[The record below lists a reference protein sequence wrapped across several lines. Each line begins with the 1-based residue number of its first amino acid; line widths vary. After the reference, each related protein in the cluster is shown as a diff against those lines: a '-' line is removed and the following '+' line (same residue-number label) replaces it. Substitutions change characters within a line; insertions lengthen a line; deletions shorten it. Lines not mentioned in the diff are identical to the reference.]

1 MIEFKCPHCNRD
13 MCFKDELAGEKIN
26 CIHCHEPTT
35 VPTPMTYGMQPAD
48 PQGGPPPGGTDFSN
62 LREPDPSRYYERDFS
77 RPSGGGGSNPIV
89 GWLIFILIF
98 GVGNI
103 ILYSTTGIVIIPIR
117 R

>member
-1 MIEFKCPHCNRD
+1 
-13 MCFKDELAGEKIN
+13 MCFKEDLAGEKIN

-35 VPTPMTYGMQPAD
+35 VPTPMSYGMQPGD
-48 PQGGPPPGGTDFSN
+48 PQAAPPLAGTDFSN
-62 LREPDPSRYYERDFS
+62 LREPSYERDYS
-77 RPSGGGGSNPIV
+77 RPSGGEGGSNPVV
-89 GWLIFILIF
+89 GWIIFILIF